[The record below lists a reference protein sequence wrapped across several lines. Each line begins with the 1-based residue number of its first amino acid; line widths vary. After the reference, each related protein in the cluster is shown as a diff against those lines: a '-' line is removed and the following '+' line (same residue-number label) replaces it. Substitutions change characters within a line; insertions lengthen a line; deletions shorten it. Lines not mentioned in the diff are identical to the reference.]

1 MRNLLLVVAL
11 AAMLGGC
18 ASFRP
23 VAAGTPVITLATAEE
38 RAIRLGARVTL
49 PAGDYVPD
57 FASDDGT
64 YYLAPSSVMVR
75 SLGINAPMRGGL
87 FVPDPAKKARK
98 QAAWVQHA
106 PSLITGGAL
115 GGSPAM
121 EFYTLDEPIKYT
133 VKK

>member
-1 MRNLLLVVAL
+1 MV
-11 AAMLGGC
+11 
-18 ASFRP
+18 
-23 VAAGTPVITLATAEE
+23 EE

-57 FASDDGT
+57 FASDDGI

-75 SLGINAPMRGGL
+75 SLGITAPMRGGL
-87 FVPDPAKKARK
+87 FVPNPTKKGRK
-98 QAAWVQHA
+98 QGAWVQHT
-106 PSLITGGAL
+106 PNLLTGGFL

-121 EFYTLDEPIKYT
+121 EFYTLDEPVSYT